1 MTKNFELAAAGADGA
16 DEDEAALPFTIAD
29 DDTQLWAY
37 RPTQG
42 QMVLLLGAAGSSTAD
57 DSERAGQVL
66 DVFWELL
73 DEDTARHLRG
83 RLASRH
89 DTFGMQDILN
99 IMQWLAEEAAARPTK
114 PSLASLPSRATNGR
128 TSTGGVQRVRSTRS
142 RSAPVASTT

>member
-1 MTKNFELAAAGADGA
+1 MSKNFELAAAGAVG
-16 DEDEAALPFTIAD
+16 DEDEAPLPFTIAD
-29 DDTQLWAY
+29 DETQLWAF

-42 QMVLLLGAAGSSTAD
+42 QMVLLLGAAGSSTSD
-57 DSERAGQVL
+57 DSERAGQIL

-89 DTFGMQDILN
+89 DSFGMQDILN
-99 IMQWLAEEAAARPTK
+99 IMQWLAEEAAARPTR
-114 PSLASLPSRATNGR
+114 PSLASLPSRATSGR